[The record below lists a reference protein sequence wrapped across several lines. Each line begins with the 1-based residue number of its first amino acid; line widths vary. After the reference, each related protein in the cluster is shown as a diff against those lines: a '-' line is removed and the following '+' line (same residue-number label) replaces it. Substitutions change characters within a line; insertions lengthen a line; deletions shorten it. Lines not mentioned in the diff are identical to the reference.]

1 MDARLFE
8 PVTAT
13 RAGPRAIR
21 AKPSQ
26 SGLAFEHAFVF
37 GLLSCVAWVV
47 WRFVRDGY
55 LPQPFYY
62 LVNGSLMDLYTTAMW
77 AHRQGAYSVWRS
89 LYPPLSFDLLRL
101 FTNARCYLDNDLAGR
116 QCDRDA
122 VGVLIAVFV
131 ANAGLTAWSYRLS
144 DPRTALAR
152 ALAVSAGLPMLY
164 ALERGNLLIPCFTAF
179 VLGAGPVVRSRWGR
193 IAALALSVN
202 FKPYLLGVFLPAV
215 ARRDWRWLLGF
226 GAFGLAIYVATFL
239 LQGAGTPQE
248 LLSDIGGYR
257 KGNDAALWGNLYYAT
272 SYWPL
277 ARFMSAHQGFAESL
291 QPWVSPAFSMASVVV
306 MRLVQ
311 LAVAVCMIAAALR
324 PAGLE
329 PRRFMALFT
338 AMILTTVT
346 NGSSG
351 YALIFLFFLVFF
363 EPWRGPARIAILVSA
378 YLLCLPIDWSFWPMM
393 HGPAHSFLG
402 GRDVTVSFGVSVGQ
416 IVRPGLLL
424 IIQIGLIVL
433 NLEDILAPRQKA
445 VQPNTGRASVA
456 GGSPTL

>member
-1 MDARLFE
+1 
-8 PVTAT
+8 
-13 RAGPRAIR
+13 
-21 AKPSQ
+21 
-26 SGLAFEHAFVF
+26 
-37 GLLSCVAWVV
+37 
-47 WRFVRDGY
+47 
-55 LPQPFYY
+55 
-62 LVNGSLMDLYTTAMW
+62 
-77 AHRQGAYSVWRS
+77 
-89 LYPPLSFDLLRL
+89 
-101 FTNARCYLDNDLAGR
+101 
-116 QCDRDA
+116 
-122 VGVLIAVFV
+122 
-131 ANAGLTAWSYRLS
+131 
-144 DPRTALAR
+144 
-152 ALAVSAGLPMLY
+152 MLY

-239 LQGAGTPQE
+239 VCRARARRKQ
-248 LLSDIGGYR
+248 LLFGHRRLSEA
-257 KGNDAALWGNLYYAT
+257 GNDDALWSNIYYAT